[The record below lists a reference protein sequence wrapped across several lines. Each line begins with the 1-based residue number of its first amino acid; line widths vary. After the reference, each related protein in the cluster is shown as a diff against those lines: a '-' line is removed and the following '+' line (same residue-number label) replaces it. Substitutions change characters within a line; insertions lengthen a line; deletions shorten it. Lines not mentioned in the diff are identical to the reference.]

1 MVVVKRLDLK
11 YPRLGYEVQKGLMVD
26 MPGGDGKAE
35 IIEAEDGS
43 VTLSERDGK
52 YSVTLK
58 NVQLSEFGNPQ
69 VRINLSGG
77 PDANH
82 LVLEDLKIELPNV
95 TVSSFYGDNRIAD
108 THFRGANHI
117 TMTGQTING
126 AYIDDSIISGSS
138 IENGSAVE
146 YSRLM
151 NSKISDSEI
160 INSDLDNV
168 TVTDDSKVEL
178 SYLMDDTVKQ
188 ANVGG
193 VNNGWNVLDDTFD
206 ERTFE
211 NGYFVGNGKLASR
224 EDFDHGCTQVAD
236 EDAYADGL
244 ARLAVNRDLPFRVE
258 KDSYQ
263 PSDDMKERL
272 EKAWET
278 VPAAYKDE
286 TLELAPFLKEIVE
299 LPSLTADEIAR
310 SFDEDDA
317 WREADDFVID
327 ESQFDMTPQQG
338 LQQ

>member
-1 MVVVKRLDLK
+1 MVVVKRLD
-11 YPRLGYEVQKGLMVD
+11 PRYDRMGYEVQKGLFVD
-26 MPGGDGKAE
+26 MPRGDGRAE
-35 IIEAEDGS
+35 VTESKDGTL
-43 VTLSERDGK
+43 TLSERGGK
-52 YSVTLK
+52 YSVSLK
-58 NVQLSEFGNPQ
+58 NVQLSEFVNPQ

-82 LVLEDLKIELPNV
+82 LVLEDLKIESPNV

-138 IENGSAVE
+138 IEKGSAVE
-146 YSRLM
+146 HSRLM
-151 NSKISDSEI
+151 NSVISDSEI
-160 INSDLDNV
+160 LNSDLDNV

-193 VNNGWNVLDDTFD
+193 VNNGWDVLNDTFD

-211 NGYFVGNGKLASR
+211 NGYFVGNGKLASQ
-224 EDFDHGCTQVAD
+224 EDFDHGYAQVVD

-244 ARLAVNRDLPFRVE
+244 ARLAVNRDLPFRVDKE
-258 KDSYQ
+258 SYQ
-263 PSDDMKERL
+263 LTDDMKDRL
-272 EKAWET
+272 EEVWGT

-286 TLELAPFLKEIVE
+286 ALELAPFLKDAITPPALTAAEIVK
-299 LPSLTADEIAR
+299 

-327 ESQFDMTPQQG
+327 ESQFEVKSQQG

>member
-1 MVVVKRLDLK
+1 MVVVKKLD
-11 YPRLGYEVQKGLMVD
+11 PRFLRIGYEVQKGLFVN
-26 MPGGDGKAE
+26 MPLGDGDAT
-35 IIEAEDGS
+35 ITEAEDGS

-58 NVQLSEFGNPQ
+58 NVQLSEFGDHQ
-69 VRINLSGG
+69 VQINLSGG

-82 LVLEDLKIELPNV
+82 LVLEDLTIESPKL
-95 TVSSFYGDNRIAD
+95 TVSSFYGNNRISD

-117 TMTGQTING
+117 TMIGQTIDG
-126 AYIDDSIISGSS
+126 AYIDDSVINGSS
-138 IENGSAVE
+138 IEKGSAVE
-146 YSRLM
+146 HSRLM
-151 NSKISDSEI
+151 YSKISDSEI

-168 TVTDDSKVEL
+168 TVTADSKVEL
-178 SYLMDDTVKQ
+178 SYLMGDTVKQ
-188 ANVGG
+188 ATVGG
-193 VNNGWNVLDDTFD
+193 VKNGWNVLNDTFD

-211 NGYFVGNGKLASR
+211 NGYFVGNGKLASQ
-224 EDFDHGCTQVAD
+224 EDFNHGYAQVAD
-236 EDAYADGL
+236 SNAYADGL
-244 ARLAVNRDLPFRVE
+244 AILAVNRDLPFRVE

-272 EKAWET
+272 EKVWET

-286 TLELAPFLKEIVE
+286 ALELAPFLKEVVE
-299 LPSLTADEIAR
+299 PAPLTDAEIAR

-317 WREADDFVID
+317 WREADDFEID

>member
-1 MVVVKRLDLK
+1 
-11 YPRLGYEVQKGLMVD
+11 
-26 MPGGDGKAE
+26 
-35 IIEAEDGS
+35 
-43 VTLSERDGK
+43 
-52 YSVTLK
+52 
-58 NVQLSEFGNPQ
+58 
-69 VRINLSGG
+69 
-77 PDANH
+77 
-82 LVLEDLKIELPNV
+82 
-95 TVSSFYGDNRIAD
+95 
-108 THFRGANHI
+108 
-117 TMTGQTING
+117 
-126 AYIDDSIISGSS
+126 
-138 IENGSAVE
+138 
-146 YSRLM
+146 M

-188 ANVGG
+188 ANIGG

-211 NGYFVGNGKLASR
+211 NGYFVGNGKLASQ
-224 EDFDHGCTQVAD
+224 EDFDHGYTQVAD
-236 EDAYADGL
+236 EDVYADGL

-286 TLELAPFLKEIVE
+286 ALELAPFLKEIVE
-299 LPSLTADEIAR
+299 RPSLTAAEIAQ
-310 SFDEDDA
+310 SFDEDEA
-317 WREADDFVID
+317 WREADDFTID
-327 ESQFDMTPQQG
+327 ESQFEVKSQQG

>member
-1 MVVVKRLDLK
+1 MVVVKRLDPN
-11 YPRLGYEVQKGLMVD
+11 YPRLGYEVQKGLIVD
-26 MPGGDGKAE
+26 MPNGDGKAT
-35 IIEAEDGS
+35 ITEAEDGTL
-43 VTLSERDGK
+43 TLSERDGK

-58 NVQLSEFGNPQ
+58 NVQLSEFVNPQ

-82 LVLEDLKIELPNV
+82 LVLEDLKIESPNV

-138 IENGSAVE
+138 IEKGSAVE
-146 YSRLM
+146 HSRLM
-151 NSKISDSEI
+151 NSVISDSEI
-160 INSDLDNV
+160 LNSDLNNV

-193 VNNGWNVLDDTFD
+193 VNNGWDVFNDTFD

-211 NGYFVGNGKLASR
+211 KGYFVGDGKLASQ
-224 EDFDHGCTQVAD
+224 EGHGYVQVVD

-244 ARLAVNRDLPFRVE
+244 ARLAVNRDLPFRVDKE
-258 KDSYQ
+258 SYQ
-263 PSDDMKERL
+263 LTDDMKDRL
-272 EKAWET
+272 EEVWGT

-286 TLELAPFLKEIVE
+286 ALELAPFLKDAIT
-299 LPSLTADEIAR
+299 PPALTAAEIAQ
-310 SFDEDDA
+310 SFDDDEA

-327 ESQFDMTPQQG
+327 ESQFEVNSQQG
-338 LQQ
+338 LEH

>member
-1 MVVVKRLDLK
+1 MVVVKQLDSK
-11 YPRLGYEVQKGLMVD
+11 YPRLGYEVQKGLFVD
-26 MPGGDGKAE
+26 MPLGDGHAT
-35 IIEAEDGS
+35 ITEAEDGS

-77 PDANH
+77 PDANY
-82 LVLEDLKIELPNV
+82 LVLEDLKIESPNV
-95 TVSSFYGDNRIAD
+95 TVLSFYGDNRIAD

-146 YSRLM
+146 HSRLM

-193 VNNGWNVLDDTFD
+193 VNNGWDVLNDTFD

-211 NGYFVGNGKLASR
+211 KGYFVGDGKLASQ
-224 EDFDHGCTQVAD
+224 EGHGYVQVAD

-244 ARLAVNRDLPFRVE
+244 ARLAVNRDLPFRVDKE
-258 KDSYQ
+258 SYQ
-263 PSDDMKERL
+263 LTDDMKDRL
-272 EKAWET
+272 EEVWGT

-286 TLELAPFLKEIVE
+286 ALELAPFLKDAIT
-299 LPSLTADEIAR
+299 PPALTAAEIAQ
-310 SFDEDDA
+310 SFDDDEA

-327 ESQFDMTPQQG
+327 ESQFEVKSQQG

>member
-1 MVVVKRLDLK
+1 MVVVKRLDPN
-11 YPRLGYEVQKGLMVD
+11 YPRMGYEVQKGLVID
-26 MPGGDGKAE
+26 LPRGDGKATITE
-35 IIEAEDGS
+35 VEDGTL
-43 VTLSERDGK
+43 TLSERDGK

-58 NVQLSEFGNPQ
+58 NVQLSEFGNSQ

-82 LVLEDLKIELPNV
+82 LVLEDLKIESPNV
-95 TVSSFYGDNRIAD
+95 TVSSFYGDNRITD

-138 IENGSAVE
+138 IEKGSAVE
-146 YSRLM
+146 HSRLM
-151 NSKISDSEI
+151 NSVISDSEI

-168 TVTDDSKVEL
+168 TVTDDGKVEL

-193 VNNGWNVLDDTFD
+193 VNNGWDVLNDTFD

-211 NGYFVGNGKLASR
+211 NGYFVGNGKLASQ
-224 EDFDHGCTQVAD
+224 EDFDHGYTQVVD
-236 EDAYADGL
+236 EDAYVDGL
-244 ARLAVNRDLPFRVE
+244 ARLAVNRDLPFRVDKE
-258 KDSYQ
+258 SYQ
-263 PSDDMKERL
+263 LTDDMKDRL
-272 EKAWET
+272 EEAWGT

-286 TLELAPFLKEIVE
+286 ALELAPFLKDAIT
-299 LPSLTADEIAR
+299 PPALTAAEIAQ
-310 SFDEDDA
+310 SFDDDEA
-317 WREADDFVID
+317 WREADDFTID
-327 ESQFDMTPQQG
+327 ESQFEVKPQQG

>member
-1 MVVVKRLDLK
+1 MVVVKRLDPN
-11 YPRLGYEVQKGLMVD
+11 YPRLGYEIQKGLMVD

-35 IIEAEDGS
+35 ITESDDGTL
-43 VTLSERDGK
+43 TLSEGNGK

-58 NVQLSEFGNPQ
+58 NVQLSEFVNPQ

-82 LVLEDLKIELPNV
+82 LVLEDLKIESPNV

-117 TMTGQTING
+117 TMTGQIIDN
-126 AYIDDSIISGSS
+126 AYIDDSVISGSS
-138 IENGSAVE
+138 IEKGSTVE
-146 YSRLM
+146 HSRLM
-151 NSKISDSEI
+151 NSTVSDSEI
-160 INSDLDNV
+160 INSDLDNA

-193 VNNGWNVLDDTFD
+193 VNNGWDVLNDTFD

-211 NGYFVGNGKLASR
+211 KGYFVGDGKLASQ
-224 EDFDHGCTQVAD
+224 EGHGYVQVAD

-244 ARLAVNRDLPFRVE
+244 ARLAVNRDLPFRVDKE
-258 KDSYQ
+258 SYQ
-263 PSDDMKERL
+263 LTDDMKDRL
-272 EKAWET
+272 EEAWGT
-278 VPAAYKDE
+278 VPAVYKDE
-286 TLELAPFLKEIVE
+286 ALELAPFLKDAITPPALTAAEIVK
-299 LPSLTADEIAR
+299 
-310 SFDEDDA
+310 SFDEDEA
-317 WREADDFVID
+317 WREADDFEID
-327 ESQFDMTPQQG
+327 ESQFDMKPQQG

>member
-1 MVVVKRLDLK
+1 MVVVKQLDSK
-11 YPRLGYEVQKGLMVD
+11 YPRLGYEVQKGLFVD
-26 MPGGDGKAE
+26 MPLGDGHAT
-35 IIEAEDGS
+35 ITEAEDGS

-77 PDANH
+77 PDANY
-82 LVLEDLKIELPNV
+82 LVLEDLKIESPNV
-95 TVSSFYGDNRIAD
+95 TVLSFYGDNRIAD

-146 YSRLM
+146 HSRL
-151 NSKISDSEI
+151 IDSEI

-193 VNNGWNVLDDTFD
+193 VNNGWDVLNDTFD

-211 NGYFVGNGKLASR
+211 KGYFVGDGKLASQ
-224 EDFDHGCTQVAD
+224 EGHGYVQVAD

-244 ARLAVNRDLPFRVE
+244 ARLAVNRDLPFRVDKE
-258 KDSYQ
+258 SYQ
-263 PSDDMKERL
+263 LTDDMKDRL
-272 EKAWET
+272 EEVWGT

-286 TLELAPFLKEIVE
+286 ALELAPFLKDAIT
-299 LPSLTADEIAR
+299 PPALTAAEIAQ
-310 SFDEDDA
+310 SFDDDEA

-327 ESQFDMTPQQG
+327 ESQFEVKSQQG